1 MQASGGLGLFLLGM
15 IVMTDG
21 LRALAGSAM
30 RAVLIRFTRS
40 PISGAM
46 TGAAS
51 TAILQSSS
59 ATTVAAVGFVGAG
72 LITFPES
79 LGIIFGANIGT
90 TLKGWIIALFG
101 FKFPLGTMV
110 LPVILLGAILR
121 LFGRGKAANV
131 GYALAGFGLIFVGI
145 TLMQQGMGGLADIIT
160 PETLPPD
167 TLVGRLQLVAFGILI
182 TIITQYSSAGVAAT
196 LTALFAGAINFEQ
209 AAALVIGMDV
219 GTTVTAVMATIGGS
233 VAARRTGLSH
243 VIYNLFTAC
252 GALILITPY
261 TLLWENISPGAL
273 AANAEIALVAFHTSF
288 NTLGAIVILPFTGRF
303 AHLIEKL
310 VPEKKPSYTGRLGE
324 GLLEQPK
331 LALTAVQASIHDEFL
346 ALLRH
351 VNAILGDNVMGR
363 RADLTELQEALDETH
378 AYIDRI
384 HLHETKGAEWERML
398 GIVHTL
404 DHMQRLHERCEEE
417 EDRAITARDSL
428 ELSDYSRSLVE
439 TINGIFN
446 DIETK
451 SWTDASQRA
460 AKTAAYIHDQVE
472 PLREAIMAK
481 IARDEI
487 HVPEGTVRLEAI
499 RWLKRVSKHIARVMQ
514 HYSEAELAAGK

>member
-15 IVMTDG
+15 IIMTDG
-21 LRALAGSAM
+21 LRALAGSAI
-30 RAVLIRFTRS
+30 RSALIRFTRS
-40 PISGAM
+40 PTSGAI
-46 TGAAS
+46 TGAAG

-90 TLKGWIIALFG
+90 TLKGWVIALFG
-101 FKFPLGTMV
+101 FKFPLGTLV
-110 LPVILLGAILR
+110 LPLILVGAVMR
-121 LFGRGKAANV
+121 MFGKGRMANI
-131 GYALAGFGLIFVGI
+131 GYAMAGFGLIFVGI
-145 TLMQQGMGGLADIIT
+145 TLMQQGMGGLTDIIT
-160 PETLPPD
+160 PETLPAD
-167 TLVGRLQLVAFGILI
+167 TLVGRLQLVAMGMFI
-182 TIITQYSSAGVAAT
+182 TIITQSSSAGVAAT
-196 LTALFAGAINFEQ
+196 LTALYAGAINFEQ

-219 GTTVTAVMATIGGS
+219 GTTVTAALATIGGTI
-233 VAARRTGLSH
+233 AARRTGLSH
-243 VIYNLFTAC
+243 VIYNLFTGC

-261 TLLWENISPGAL
+261 TLLWERLSPGAL
-273 AANAEIALVAFHTSF
+273 SANAEIALVAFHSSF
-288 NTLGAIVILPFTGRF
+288 NVLGVIVILPFTAHF
-303 AHLIEKL
+303 AHLIERV
-310 VPEKKPSYTGRLGE
+310 VPEIKPSYTGRLTE
-324 GLLEQPK
+324 ALLERPA

-351 VNAILGDNVMGR
+351 VNAMLGDNLMGR
-363 RADLTELQEALDETH
+363 RADLIALQNALDETQD
-378 AYIDRI
+378 YVDRI
-384 HLHETKGAEWERML
+384 HLHETTGAEWERML
-398 GIVHTL
+398 EIIHTL

-417 EDRAITARDSL
+417 EGRAVTARDSR
-428 ELSDYSRSLVE
+428 ELSEYSQALVE
-439 TINGIFN
+439 TINGIFT

-451 SWTDASQRA
+451 SWTEASRRA

-472 PLREAIMAK
+472 PLRENIMTK

-487 HVPEGTVRLEAI
+487 DVPEGTLRLEAI

>member
-1 MQASGGLGLFLLGM
+1 MQVSGGLGLFLLGM

-21 LRALAGSAM
+21 LRALAGSAIRVALM
-30 RAVLIRFTRS
+30 RFTHS
-40 PISGAM
+40 PLSGAV

-72 LITFPES
+72 LITFSAS

-90 TLKGWIIALFG
+90 TITGWLVALLG
-101 FKFPLGTMV
+101 FKLNLGTV
-110 LPVILLGAILR
+110 ILPVILLGTILR
-121 LFGRGKAANV
+121 LFGNGRAANT

-145 TLMQQGMGGLADIIT
+145 TLMQQGMGGLTEVIT
-160 PETLPPD
+160 PQTFPPD
-167 TLVGRLQLVAFGILI
+167 TLVGRLQLVALGVLF
-182 TIITQYSSAGVAAT
+182 TIITQSSSAGVAAT
-196 LTALFAGAINFEQ
+196 LTALFAGAITFEQ

-219 GTTVTAVMATIGGS
+219 GTTVTAVMASIGGS
-233 VAARRTGLSH
+233 IAARRTALSH
-243 VIYNLFTAC
+243 VMYNLFAAS
-252 GALILITPY
+252 GALILMTPY
-261 TLLWENISPGAL
+261 TQLWESLSPGSL
-273 AANAEIALVAFHTSF
+273 AANMGIALVAFHTSY
-288 NTLGAIVILPFTGRF
+288 NTLGVMIILPFTGSF
-303 AHLIEKL
+303 AHMIEKL
-310 VPEKKPSYTGRLGE
+310 VPEKEPSYTGRLGE
-324 GLLEQPK
+324 GLLEQPA
-331 LALTAVQASIHDEFL
+331 LALTAVQTSIHDEFL

-351 VNAILGDNVMGR
+351 VNALLGDSVMGR
-363 RADLTELQEALDETH
+363 RAELSDLQNALDETH
-378 AYIDRI
+378 AYVDQI
-384 HLHETKGAEWERML
+384 HLHETKGAERERML

-417 EDRAITARDSL
+417 EYRAVTARDSE
-428 ELSDYSRSLVE
+428 ELADYVRTLVD

-472 PLREAIMAK
+472 PLRESIMAK

-487 HVPEGTVRLEAI
+487 HVSEATIRLEAI

-514 HYSEAELAAGK
+514 HYSDAELAAGK

>member
-21 LRALAGSAM
+21 LRTLAGSAIRVALM
-30 RAVLIRFTRS
+30 RFTRS
-40 PISGAM
+40 PLSGAV
-46 TGAAS
+46 TGAVS

-72 LITFPES
+72 LITFSAS

-90 TLKGWIIALFG
+90 TMTGWLVALLG
-101 FKFPLGTMV
+101 FKLNLGTV
-110 LPVILLGAILR
+110 ILPVILVGAILR
-121 LFGRGKAANV
+121 LFGKGHAATI
-131 GYALAGFGLIFVGI
+131 GFALAGFGLIFVGI
-145 TLMQQGMGGLADIIT
+145 TLMQQGMGGLTGVIT
-160 PETLPPD
+160 PETLPSD
-167 TLVGRLQLVAFGILI
+167 TLVGRLQLVALGILF
-182 TIITQYSSAGVAAT
+182 TMITQSSSAGVAAT
-196 LTALFAGAINFEQ
+196 LTALFANAITFEQ

-233 VAARRTGLSH
+233 VGARRTGLSH
-243 VIYNLFTAC
+243 VMYNLFTAS

-261 TLLWENISPGAL
+261 TLLWESLSPGAL
-273 AANAEIALVAFHTSF
+273 TANSGIALVAFHTSF
-288 NTLGAIVILPFTGRF
+288 NTLGVMIILPFTGRF
-303 AHLIEKL
+303 ARIIEKL
-310 VPEKKPSYTGRLGE
+310 VPDKRPSYTGRLGE
-324 GLLEQPK
+324 GLLEQPA
-331 LALTAVQASIHDEFL
+331 LALTAVQTSIHDEFL

-351 VNAILGDNVMGR
+351 VNAILGDKLMGR
-363 RADLTELQEALDETH
+363 RADLAELQNALDETH
-378 AYIDRI
+378 AYVDRI

>member
-1 MQASGGLGLFLLGM
+1 M

-30 RAVLIRFTRS
+30 RAALMRFTRS
-40 PISGAM
+40 PLSGAV

-79 LGIIFGANIGT
+79 LGIIIGANIGT
-90 TLKGWIIALFG
+90 TFKGWIIALFG

-110 LPVILLGAILR
+110 LPVILFGAILR
-121 LFGRGKAANV
+121 LFGKGRAANV
-131 GYALAGFGLIFVGI
+131 GYAMAGFGLIFVGI
-145 TLMQQGMGGLADIIT
+145 GLMQQGMGGLTGIIT

-182 TIITQYSSAGVAAT
+182 TIITQSSSAGVAAA
-196 LTALFAGAINFEQ
+196 LTALYAGAINFEQ

-219 GTTVTAVMATIGGS
+219 GTTVTAAMAAIGGS
-233 VAARRTGLSH
+233 VAVRRTALSH

-261 TLLWENISPGAL
+261 TLLWESLSPGAL
-273 AANAEIALVAFHTSF
+273 TVNAEIALVAFHTSF

-310 VPEKKPSYTGRLGE
+310 VPDKKPSYTGRLGE
-324 GLLEQPK
+324 ALLEQPT
-331 LALTAVQASIHDEFL
+331 LALAAVQASIRDELL
-346 ALLRH
+346 ALFRH
-351 VNAILGDNVMGR
+351 VNAILGDNLMGR
-363 RADLTELQEALDETH
+363 RADLVELQSALDETH
-378 AYIDRI
+378 AYVDRI
-384 HLHETKGAEWERML
+384 HLHETKGAEWERIL

-428 ELSDYSRSLVE
+428 ELSDYVRTLVD

-451 SWTDASQRA
+451 SWTEATQRA
-460 AKTAAYIHDQVE
+460 ANTAAYIHDHVE
-472 PLREAIMAK
+472 PLRESILTK
-481 IARDEI
+481 IASDEI
-487 HVPEGTVRLEAI
+487 DVQQGTGRLEAI
-499 RWLKRVSKHIARVMQ
+499 RWLKRVSKHVARVTQ
-514 HYSEAELAAGK
+514 HYSEAVLAAGK